1 MISFCKRINNIEF
14 NKNRQHEWFH
24 NYNIPFSNLFH
35 DTWVWRNNH
44 DTKWINHNQIKLT
57 QRFPHLYPIIK
68 KASKI
73 DTHKFSIIVA
83 EEFIIVSTCC
93 TISIYT
99 GQIIYWYCCLA
110 AFSLHLLI
118 HLLQFIIWQK
128 YIPAIVT
135 TLCCLPYCIWAIYNT
150 IHILPF
156 QLLVFYAFIGFII
169 GGINLLIMHRIM
181 I

>member
-1 MISFCKRINNIEF
+1 MSDFIIIIFLFPIFFMIHEF
-14 NKNRQHEWFH
+14 EEIIMIQ
-24 NYNIPFSNLFH
+24 
-35 DTWVWRNNH
+35 
-44 DTKWINHNQIKLT
+44 KWINHNQIKLT

-110 AFSLHLLI
+110 AFGLHRGI
-118 HLLQFIIWQK
+118 HLLQFIIWQ
-128 YIPAIVT
+128 
-135 TLCCLPYCIWAIYNT
+135 
-150 IHILPF
+150 
-156 QLLVFYAFIGFII
+156 
-169 GGINLLIMHRIM
+169 
-181 I
+181 

>member
-1 MISFCKRINNIEF
+1 MSDFIIIIFLFPIFFMIHEF
-14 NKNRQHEWFH
+14 EEIIMIQ
-24 NYNIPFSNLFH
+24 
-35 DTWVWRNNH
+35 
-44 DTKWINHNQIKLT
+44 KWINHNQIKLT

-110 AFSLHLLI
+110 AFSLHL
-118 HLLQFIIWQK
+118 HSFI
-128 YIPAIVT
+128 
-135 TLCCLPYCIWAIYNT
+135 AIYHLAKIYTCNCNNLMLSSILYLGYIQYHPYIT
-150 IHILPF
+150 ISIISFLCIYW
-156 QLLVFYAFIGFII
+156 FYNWGCKSTDNA
-169 GGINLLIMHRIM
+169 
-181 I
+181 

>member
-1 MISFCKRINNIEF
+1 MSDFIIIIFLFPIFFMIHEF
-14 NKNRQHEWFH
+14 EEIIMIQ
-24 NYNIPFSNLFH
+24 
-35 DTWVWRNNH
+35 
-44 DTKWINHNQIKLT
+44 KWINHNQIKLT

-128 YIPAIVT
+128 YITCNCNNLMLSSILYLGYIQYHPYIT
-135 TLCCLPYCIWAIYNT
+135 ISIISFLCIYW
-150 IHILPF
+150 
-156 QLLVFYAFIGFII
+156 FYNWGCKSTDNA
-169 GGINLLIMHRIM
+169 
-181 I
+181 

>member
-1 MISFCKRINNIEF
+1 MSDFIIIIFLFPIFFMIHEF
-14 NKNRQHEWFH
+14 EEIIMIQ
-24 NYNIPFSNLFH
+24 
-35 DTWVWRNNH
+35 
-44 DTKWINHNQIKLT
+44 KWINHNQIKLT

-118 HLLQFIIWQK
+118 HLLQFIIGK
-128 YIPAIVT
+128 IYTCNCNNLMLSSILYLGYIQYHPYIT
-135 TLCCLPYCIWAIYNT
+135 ISIISFLCIYW
-150 IHILPF
+150 
-156 QLLVFYAFIGFII
+156 FYNWGCKSTDNA
-169 GGINLLIMHRIM
+169 
-181 I
+181 

>member
-1 MISFCKRINNIEF
+1 MSDFIIIIFLFPIFFMIHEF
-14 NKNRQHEWFH
+14 EEIIMIQ
-24 NYNIPFSNLFH
+24 
-35 DTWVWRNNH
+35 
-44 DTKWINHNQIKLT
+44 KWINHNQIKLT

-83 EEFIIVSTCC
+83 EEFIIVSTCY

-169 GGINLLIMHRIM
+169 GGVNLLIMHKIM